1 MVSSNLSPEGY
12 AFAAPP
18 GRTSTTTPP
27 CWYTNKHH
35 TKTKLIKKKCNSK
48 GTNVHVIA
56 AINSYYWFTT
66 QGFTFRLFAE
76 FSLSCLYHWLL
87 EKYLSVK
94 YLIYA
99 PPVKT
104 FPRDLLISPQA
115 KENYLC
121 HQTLSFFEKL
131 SPSGKR
137 WDKTM
142 ATASATT
149 KLYPK
154 MITQPKYPFLLSF
167 KIIVT
172 RFSLL
177 MPVCYSTE
185 KT

>member
-99 PPVKT
+99 LPVKT
-104 FPRDLLISPQA
+104 FPRDLPISPQA

-131 SPSGKR
+131 SPSGKKVR
-137 WDKTM
+137 QN
-142 ATASATT
+142 
-149 KLYPK
+149 YGNCFCN
-154 MITQPKYPFLLSF
+154 Y
-167 KIIVT
+167 KII
-172 RFSLL
+172 SKNDN
-177 MPVCYSTE
+177 ST
-185 KT
+185 KISFPTLF